1 MRIFGRDLARYLW
14 RLPELPAYLGYLL
27 RCFALFRRPLP
38 FLWAYLRADALPGG
52 VVELRDGTTIRL
64 SGHPHD
70 VISVFVIFV
79 REDYGRVAPGSVVV
93 DLGANLGI
101 FALYA
106 ARQGA
111 ALVYA
116 YEPGEEAYATLL
128 DNVAANGLAGRVLPR
143 RAAVVGEPGA
153 PVRFPTRSSMY
164 NRVLAD
170 GEAAEGWAWVETAG
184 LAAIGAEAGRVDL
197 LKVDVEGA
205 EYELLLGAGE
215 DFYSRVKRVR
225 LEYHAGRVGE
235 LDRHLAR
242 FGLLRRRA
250 RADTSESGS
259 LWYER
264 GGGRRAG
271 ASAGRGPIPGTRR
284 A

>member
-1 MRIFGRDLARYLW
+1 MRIFGRDLSRYLW
-14 RLPELPAYLGYLL
+14 RLPELPAYLVYLL
-27 RCFALFRRPLP
+27 RCLVLFRRPLRL
-38 FLWAYLRADALPGG
+38 LWAYLRAEALPGG
-52 VVELRDGTTIRL
+52 AVELRDGMTIRL

-111 ALVYA
+111 ARVYA
-116 YEPGEEAYATLL
+116 YEPGAEAYGHLL
-128 DNVAANGLAGRVLPR
+128 ANIVANGLAGRIVPR
-143 RAAVVGEPGA
+143 QAAVVGEPG
-153 PVRFPTRSSMY
+153 PQVRFPTRSSMY
-164 NRVLAD
+164 NRVLAE
-170 GEAAEGWAWVETAG
+170 GEQGDGWAWVETTG
-184 LAAIGAEAGRVDL
+184 LAAVGVDAGRVDL

-205 EYELLLGAGE
+205 EYELLLGVGEAFYAGVE
-215 DFYSRVKRVR
+215 RVR
-225 LEYHAGRVGE
+225 LEYHAGRVDE

-250 RADTSESGS
+250 RADTAESGS
-259 LWYER
+259 LWYQR
-264 GGGRRAG
+264 DPRP
-271 ASAGRGPIPGTRR
+271 SP
-284 A
+284 